1 MDTNKLKELAEL
13 AQKLGRWYWNP
24 TVDAYP
30 DMAVDQDFMLAA
42 NPQAI
47 LGLIARLERLQ
58 EAFDEANEMLARI
71 GDFAHD
77 KSTGPGLPDA
87 LWEVRSMAYS
97 AVRIG
102 FDAALEG
109 GGR

>member
-1 MDTNKLKELAEL
+1 MTDLTKLKELAAQYL
-13 AQKLGRWYWNP
+13 ANP
-24 TVDAYP
+24 SGTGGEDSAFR
-30 DMAVDQDFMLAA
+30 AAA
-42 NPQAI
+42 NPRAI

-77 KSTGPGLPDA
+77 KSTGLGLPDA

-97 AVRIG
+97 AVRID
-102 FDAALEG
+102 FDAAQEG
-109 GGR
+109 GGK

>member
-1 MDTNKLKELAEL
+1 MTDTNKLKDLAER
-13 AQKLGRWYWNP
+13 ALGSSFNA
-24 TVDAYP
+24 DAMSSP
-30 DMAVDQDFMLAA
+30 LGQFIAAA

-47 LGLIARLERLQ
+47 LGLIERLERLQ

-77 KSTGPGLPDA
+77 KSTGPGVPDA

-109 GGR
+109 GER